1 MYHIYY
7 NATQK
12 FVVCEL
18 SLLVLWP
25 LLFWSFGGE
34 MNTFGQEPKAAQVHD
49 TDTDTWY
56 LDLRYYTNTLRLLHR
71 LLRGAVSGHN
81 FTASQSITLN
91 FDKI

>member
-1 MYHIYY
+1 MDGWMDGWYHIYHIYY

-12 FVVCEL
+12 LVVCEL

-34 MNTFGQEPKAAQVHD
+34 MNTFGQEPKAAQVHH

-56 LDLRYYTNTLRLLHR
+56 LDFR
-71 LLRGAVSGHN
+71 
-81 FTASQSITLN
+81 
-91 FDKI
+91 